1 MYGEKIVKLL
11 QNSSIPDKFPKISRK
26 ENIHLKIQTINSSNK
41 FKFASYQKMKPLNIN
56 IPQAEGK
63 KFTKNYQKLLK
74 ITKKLQMISKYF
86 I

>member
-63 KFTKNYQKLLK
+63 KIIKYHQKSPKNLQK
-74 ITKKLQMISKYF
+74 I
-86 I
+86 